1 MPGSDLL
8 LDTQHTF
15 SARQEALWADA
26 KIDGRVVFSIRET
39 YKLHRER
46 LIAIQR
52 DVEMLRWLVK
62 GCKGSLVR
70 RHQERKNDASAHEDS
85 CRNDCNVGESMTQN
99 SKAPLVTTNKSTTEY
114 KGECADQGA
123 GESPLYHFFNGLI
136 PDVFCRVAEHYGQN
150 YGEIIK
156 FIASWP
162 VYNSQVLPA
171 VENKAFGSRG
181 INIYVRKRPL
191 LTAEE
196 AENEWDVVSLPER
209 NTLTVHEGRV
219 AQNGRRLA
227 LHLAHYTADAVLS
240 SSDNESAYNRNLA
253 NLAPKICFGLV
264 CSHARAYSRI

>member
-85 CRNDCNVGESMTQN
+85 CRNDCNMGENLTPN
-99 SKAPLVTTNKSTTEY
+99 SNAPLVATYKSTAEC
-114 KGECADQGA
+114 KGECADQDA
-123 GESPLYHFFNGLI
+123 DESPLYHFFNGLI

-156 FIASWP
+156 FKFRAVARGVGVRRRVFGGAAGARQRP
-162 VYNSQVLPA
+162 KELLAGPGKDGPA
-171 VENKAFGSRG
+171 DPLHDRPG
-181 INIYVRKRPL
+181 RKCM
-191 LTAEE
+191 
-196 AENEWDVVSLPER
+196 
-209 NTLTVHEGRV
+209 
-219 AQNGRRLA
+219 
-227 LHLAHYTADAVLS
+227 Y
-240 SSDNESAYNRNLA
+240 
-253 NLAPKICFGLV
+253 
-264 CSHARAYSRI
+264 